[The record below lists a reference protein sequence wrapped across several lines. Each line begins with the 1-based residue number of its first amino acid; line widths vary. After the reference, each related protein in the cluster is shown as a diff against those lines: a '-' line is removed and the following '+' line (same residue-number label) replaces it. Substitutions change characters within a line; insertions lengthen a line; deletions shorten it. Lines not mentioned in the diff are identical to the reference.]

1 MLVLEE
7 LEHARNR
14 QAHIY
19 AELRGYGLTGDAHH
33 ISAPAPDGDG
43 AYRAMRNALHQAG
56 LDPADLDY
64 INAHATSTP
73 LGDDIEARAIAR
85 LMADV
90 PAGTPPVS
98 VSSTK
103 GATGHTL
110 GAAGA
115 LEAAFAVL
123 ALANSTIPPT
133 LNARA
138 VTDLPGVTIVCNE
151 RVEKPVAAALSNSF
165 GFGGTNASLCFTQ
178 VL

>member
-1 MLVLEE
+1 MPHTTDESPLITPI
-7 LEHARNR
+7 NR
-14 QAHIY
+14 QT
-19 AELRGYGLTGDAHH
+19 EKL
-33 ISAPAPDGDG
+33 
-43 AYRAMRNALHQAG
+43 Q
-56 LDPADLDY
+56 
-64 INAHATSTP
+64 
-73 LGDDIEARAIAR
+73 
-85 LMADV
+85 
-90 PAGTPPVS
+90 